1 MYLLPENLEKNMRQR
16 MESVKNDAK
25 RLRKV
30 LEFDE

>member
-1 MYLLPENLEKNMRQR
+1 MYLLPENLERKTRQR

-25 RLRKV
+25 RKV